1 MPVNKKIICRTV
13 AKTTQTAVINQE
25 ILLGF
30 SGGRRI
36 VASVK
41 KIIGDNAQYQLRKG
55 SATAWDDETEYNVKR
70 THPIRNQRMLKPHE
84 IKVIFFHCRAS
95 PCIIKGNL
103 IHQKCQSQNLHSRK
117 SSEYKARNRRN
128 TWCIPR
134 SRNAAGGAFS

>member
-41 KIIGDNAQYQLRKG
+41 KIIGDNAQYQLGKG

-84 IKVIFFHCRAS
+84 MKAIFFIAEHLLALLRG
-95 PCIIKGNL
+95 I
-103 IHQKCQSQNLHSRK
+103 
-117 SSEYKARNRRN
+117 
-128 TWCIPR
+128 
-134 SRNAAGGAFS
+134 